1 MVSCFDDEM
10 QSFRLKPALKN
21 SHFAKTYYL
30 FRKSKQ
36 NKSLIY
42 ETAYKPLIEELVM
55 TDRTGFKVHVE
66 AEELVAV
73 KRTTHP
79 AKTTT
84 LRLGKEH

>member
-1 MVSCFDDEM
+1 MTVI
-10 QSFRLKPALKN
+10 N
-21 SHFAKTYYL
+21 AK
-30 FRKSKQ
+30 S
-36 NKSLIY
+36 
-42 ETAYKPLIEELVM
+42 YKHLIEELVM

-79 AKTTT
+79 TKTTT